1 MKDFREAFPTPDC
14 LDDDGIRNLR
24 AAIILQ
30 AASDFCETG
39 KDVRRNIGRIL
50 ELNRFLHSD
59 WYKCLTDMPYGH
71 FINTM
76 AEYLKPE
83 KNFKVTA
90 YHYRRA
96 IQKETPEPYHQD
108 GYDPQWLTNL
118 LNNKMYAANC
128 LPEKEY
134 KYGSKT
140 YTYCNEGCADYSA

>member
-24 AAIILQ
+24 AGIILQ
-30 AASDFCETG
+30 AACDFCNYG
-39 KDVRRNIGRIL
+39 KDVLSIPGLL
-50 ELNRFLHSD
+50 EMNDFLRSK
-59 WYKCLTDMPYGH
+59 WFTCLTDMPYKH

-76 AEYLKPE
+76 TQYLEPDA
-83 KNFKVTA
+83 NFKHTLNR
-90 YHYRRA
+90 YRRA
-96 IQKETPEPYHQD
+96 IQRETPEPYHQD